1 MKLAL
6 NGGEAYIKEE
16 FTAYNSIGKEEV
28 QAAVEVLESGVLSS
42 FIGRAGEYFLGGP
55 KVREF
60 EEVVADFFGVRF
72 AVSVNSWT
80 SGLIAGMGSL
90 ELEPGDE
97 VIVSPWTM
105 CASATSI
112 LQWNAIP
119 VFADIDPVTLCLDPT
134 SVEARISNRTKAIMS
149 VDIGGHPADTDAL
162 NRIAKK
168 YHLKIMSDT
177 AQAPGAKNAGR
188 FAGTLTDVGG
198 YSLNYHKHIHTGEGG
213 LVVTNDPDIA
223 LRAQMIRNHAE
234 AVVDS
239 NDRRHLRNMVGYNF
253 RLGEI
258 EAAIGI
264 EQMKKLPGAVKGR
277 QVAAEKLI
285 SGLSNLSGLQLPETL
300 PGYTHAYYMFFMK
313 IDPSVT
319 GVSRDRICDALRAEG
334 VPGLG
339 TKFENLHLL
348 PMFQQKIAFGSN
360 GAPWTADFCTND
372 VDYSKGI
379 CPVAEGLHDESYLG
393 FQMCVH
399 EMKDYE
405 LEKMI
410 GAFCKVWDNLEELAV

>member
-1 MKLAL
+1 MKLAI
-6 NGGEAYIKEE
+6 NGGNPYIREE

-28 QAAVEVLESGVLSS
+28 RAATEVLESGVLSG
-42 FIGRAGEYFLGGP
+42 FIGRSGKNFLGGP

-60 EEVVADFFGVRF
+60 EEVVADFFDVRF

-80 SGLIAGMGSL
+80 SGLIAGLGSL

-119 VFADIDPVTLCLDPT
+119 VFADIDPITLCLDPA

-168 YHLKIMSDT
+168 YNLKIMSDT

-188 FAGTLTDVGG
+188 YAGTLTDLGG

-213 LVVTNDPDIA
+213 LIVTNDPDIA

-239 NDRRHLRNMVGYNF
+239 NNHEYLRNMVGYNF

-264 EQMKKLPGAVKGR
+264 EQMKKLPTAVKGR
-277 QVAAEKLI
+277 QKAAEKLI
-285 SGLSNLSGLQLPETL
+285 SGLSGLSGLELPKTL
-300 PGYTHAYYMFFMK
+300 AGYTHSYYMFFMK
-313 IDPSVT
+313 IDPSIT
-319 GVSRDRICDALRAEG
+319 GVSRDQIYDALRAEG

-348 PMFQQKIAFGSN
+348 PMFQEKIAFGSR
-360 GAPWTADFCTND
+360 GVPWTADYCTND
-372 VDYSKGI
+372 IVYSKGI
-379 CPVAEGLHDESYLG
+379 CPVAEKLHDESYLG

-399 EMKDYE
+399 EMKEHE
-405 LEKMI
+405 LDKMI
-410 GAFCKVWDNLEELAV
+410 GAFCKVWDNLDELVA